1 MPGLPIAQWWW
12 FPPNPQGLR
21 CITWVWLCIM
31 RQWFT
36 EVWHVWNMFFFSS
49 VKWGRSANKN
59 LGLILLLFTLQFSLT
74 SVHGCTCICLCL
86 CSTAKDRSII
96 CGCYATQV
104 PTRQCG
110 HTFSHFQDRLWDTM
124 SHPEFNPT
132 LPREAL
138 KVCHPWQQPY
148 ISWGSLCY
156 VSDRESGCSFSYD
169 LFTFIFFEKVAEYL
183 ALNALQI

>member
-1 MPGLPIAQWWW
+1 MQTKTLYWLSYCSLYSFLP
-12 FPPNPQGLR
+12 
-21 CITWVWLCIM
+21 
-31 RQWFT
+31 
-36 EVWHVWNMFFFSS
+36 
-49 VKWGRSANKN
+49 
-59 LGLILLLFTLQFSLT
+59 LQYMAAR
-74 SVHGCTCICLCL
+74 VCLCL
-86 CSTAKDRSII
+86 CSTAKWDRSIY

-110 HTFSHFQDRLWDTM
+110 HTWSHFQDRLREKM

-156 VSDRESGCSFSYD
+156 VFGTESGCSFSYD
-169 LFTFIFFEKVAEYL
+169 LCTFIFFWESGRISSTECTADIKVTMSL
-183 ALNALQI
+183 KGKQKGV